1 MPRVVAA
8 RCRRHRAVPQL
19 VEPTETGE
27 WAVRML
33 YRLGRVLL
41 ISRYPAGN
49 RQRRP
54 RERSEVEEWILP
66 VAADRLS
73 ALQADAGEISNPAEH
88 HEHPYE
94 TLTATVIARPESMR
108 RVTAGEAAADA
119 AAVLLLQLGEPAWTS
134 PWAVR
139 KLHWLG
145 RGLPVNRYGVH
156 STKRKSTNGCFRS
169 PSTGCRTES
178 PRSARVS
185 SVSSP
190 T

>member
-33 YRLGRVLL
+33 YRLGRELL
-41 ISRYPAGN
+41 ISRYPAGY

-119 AAVLLLQLGEPAWTS
+119 DAAMAELKAQGE
-134 PWAVR
+134 AVYR
-139 KLHWLG
+139 IGKI
-145 RGLPVNRYGVH
+145 RA
-156 STKRKSTNGCFRS
+156 RS
-169 PSTGCRTES
+169 GDEAQTI
-178 PRSARVS
+178 V
-185 SVSSP
+185 V
-190 T
+190 